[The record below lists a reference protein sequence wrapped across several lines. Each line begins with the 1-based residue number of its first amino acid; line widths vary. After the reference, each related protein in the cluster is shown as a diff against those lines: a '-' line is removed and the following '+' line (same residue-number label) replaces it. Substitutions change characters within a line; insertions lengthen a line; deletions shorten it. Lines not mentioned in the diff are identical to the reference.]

1 MKTINKRR
9 SIRSYKSTS
18 VEDKKI
24 EMILRAGM
32 QAPSAGNQRPWE
44 FIVVR
49 DKAILEKLSAMSKY
63 SKMIASAPVAIVLV
77 ADESRMIFKENWEQD
92 MGACTQNILLEIV
105 EQGLGGVWLGVAPLE
120 ERMTYVREAL
130 KIEKIPFAI
139 VPFGYS
145 EKENEFVDRFDEE
158 RISYID

>member
-1 MKTINKRR
+1 MNTIDRRR
-9 SIRSYKSTS
+9 SIRSYEDKS
-18 VEDKKI
+18 VEDIKI
-24 EMILRAGM
+24 EMILRAAM

-49 DKAILEKLSAMSKY
+49 NKKILEKLSGMSKY

-77 ADESRMIFKENWEQD
+77 GDESRMMFKENWEQD
-92 MGACTQNILLEIV
+92 MGACTQNLLLEIV

-120 ERMTYVREAL
+120 DRMNYVKEVL
-130 KIEKIPFAI
+130 EMEKLPFAI

-145 EKENEFVDRFDEE
+145 EAENKFVDRFDEE
-158 RISYID
+158 RISYVD